1 MNFIEEHDVDTDRVE
16 ALFKQAY
23 YSVSRDEDDDL
34 VVSDE
39 LSVYVMVQESSKR
52 IRYMAPIHVNED
64 AERAEKLEVVNRI
77 NDEYTFCRVY
87 LPSDRQDMIGAD
99 LELTFEGGIIP
110 LHVISLFRK
119 FVSSVT
125 HSLLEH
131 GEGIT

>member
-1 MNFIEEHDVDTDRVE
+1 MKFIEEHDVDTDRIE

-52 IRYMAPIHVNED
+52 IRYMAPIHVNEG
-64 AERAEKLEVVNRI
+64 AERAEKLEIVNRI

-87 LPSDRQDMIGAD
+87 LPSDRHDMIGAD
-99 LELTFEGGIIP
+99 LELTFEGGIVP

-131 GEGIT
+131 GEGVT